1 VMPVGNPSFVQEL
14 VLLSKRKGR
23 IREQRL
29 EPVRFVPLRRLQE
42 N

>member
-1 VMPVGNPSFVQEL
+1 VGNPSFVQEL
-14 VLLSKRKGR
+14 VVLSKRKGR

-29 EPVRFVPLRRLQE
+29 EPVRFVPLRRLKD